1 MISILILVF
10 TLGALGQFFVAYCR
24 TLLLTYEKV
33 EITQRTRDVTGL
45 AGNAVPPNEF
55 ARLMQLLRVA
65 PDPGDDATEIAAVSV
80 YFHVMNVVGSLVSP
94 LSQSSSRW
102 IDRELS
108 RCAYFAA
115 ITLDRRL
122 APAAN

>member
-33 EITQRTRDVTGL
+33 EMTQRTRDVAGL
-45 AGNAVPPNEF
+45 AGNVVPPNEF
-55 ARLMQLLRVA
+55 VRLMQLLRVA
-65 PDPGDDATEIAAVSV
+65 PDPGDDVTEIAAVSV
-80 YFHVMNVVGSLVSP
+80 YYHVMNFAGRFVSP
-94 LSQSSSRW
+94 LSQSSRRW